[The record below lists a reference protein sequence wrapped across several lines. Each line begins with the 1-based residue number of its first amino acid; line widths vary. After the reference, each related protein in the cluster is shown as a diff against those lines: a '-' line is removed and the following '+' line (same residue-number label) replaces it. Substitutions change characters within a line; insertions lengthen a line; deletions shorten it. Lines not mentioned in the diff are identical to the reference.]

1 MNELSGGNKAS
12 KFLAFSMP
20 TCKDASATEY
30 LKQIFNY
37 YNSQNELMKE
47 IQLEKSIYQSSF

>member
-37 YNSQNELMKE
+37 YNSQN
-47 IQLEKSIYQSSF
+47 